1 MARSIRP
8 RRNRR
13 FRCPPGMEKAAC
25 QEILH
30 DVWQLKWEPELAPH
44 TVPPNPYIDYWINC
58 VLEADQPNLCLDDRR
73 IAMGLVRHVKSGLRE
88 TLPVLKESIEGVYP
102 DQDGSPVTVSSEDT
116 GIALA
121 FAIRLWLHV
130 HPKIDWKCPPSTAL
144 HDIVRDCIPEPA
156 DPSTII
162 EGRLSND
169 FCAKHLWRKG
179 GLDVRWTDDISQHL
193 LLHERHIYVFR
204 HSNSFRALYECPS
217 LLAVPEQLRSCSG
230 LFR

>member
-1 MARSIRP
+1 MARGLRP

-13 FRCPPGMEKAAC
+13 FRCPPGMEQAAC
-25 QEILH
+25 QEILQ

-116 GIALA
+116 GTALA
-121 FAIRLWLHV
+121 FAVRLWLHV
-130 HPKIDWKCPPSTAL
+130 RPKIDWKCPPSTAL

-156 DPSTII
+156 DSTTII

-204 HSNSFRALYECPS
+204 HSNSLRALYECPS
-217 LLAVPEQLRSCSG
+217 LLAVPEQLRSCSRP
-230 LFR
+230 FR

>member
-1 MARSIRP
+1 
-8 RRNRR
+8 
-13 FRCPPGMEKAAC
+13 MEKAAC
-25 QEILH
+25 QEILQ

-102 DQDGSPVTVSSEDT
+102 DQDGSPVTVSREDT
-116 GIALA
+116 GTALA

-156 DPSTII
+156 ASSTII

-204 HSNSFRALYECPS
+204 HSNSLRALYECPS
-217 LLAVPEQLRSCSG
+217 LLAVPEQLRS
-230 LFR
+230 